1 MPRGV
6 NEKRRDVML
15 NGRQCAESI
24 GISVNAFRQW
34 RVPCVRAGR
43 ENLYSLQNVLMV
55 YRRRV
60 EKELRP
66 ILAKEI
72 HADTAAVNGCEMNP
86 AILATQL
93 TAERV
98 RLTSAQAD
106 QQEMKNRMLQHEI
119 ADFRFITHVIAMI
132 GNALAAVIDAVPQ
145 KLIREV
151 GLPPKHAETVRGSMA
166 GVANQIASLIDEDW
180 VKARYDD
187 YLSTVDQ

>member
-1 MPRGV
+1 MPG

-60 EKELRP
+60 EKELRL

-72 HADTAAVNGCEMNP
+72 HADTAAVAVNASEMNP

-98 RLTSAQAD
+98 RLTAAQAD
-106 QQEMKNRMLQHEI
+106 QQEIKNRMLQHEI
-119 ADFRFITHVIAMI
+119 ADFRFITHVISAI
-132 GNALAAVIDAVPQ
+132 GNALAASIDAVPQ
-145 KLIREV
+145 KLIRET
-151 GLPPKHAETVRGSMA
+151 GLSPKHAETVRGSMA

-180 VKARYDD
+180 VQARYDD